1 MNKNRSK
8 NQRSSKGK
16 QQKKS
21 KTEKTYHDVK
31 RECREKVD
39 GFFFFLKG
47 SWRVERVKYQE
58 ESEPLQ
64 L

>member
-21 KTEKTYHDVK
+21 KTAKTYQDVK
-31 RECREKVD
+31 RECRGEWMNV
-39 GFFFFLKG
+39 
-47 SWRVERVKYQE
+47 RVWVGE
-58 ESEPLQ
+58 
-64 L
+64 